1 MPSLLPPV
9 QLANYHGPGVRPPRR
24 EADEASHVI
33 STREAE
39 ETIAELHNAITNRS
53 DPVTSKLGRY
63 LRDEQPS
70 RIQAFPL
77 SVCFKSVS
85 TYGRPRG
92 IKPVKTLKHA
102 IWRTLTFQDVY
113 EWTFKRLIS
122 PDKVES
128 GQALLRDFSG
138 VVQNGEMMLVLGN
151 PGAGCSTF
159 LRTIGN
165 DHSSFLGVK
174 GHIDYSGLSPETIL
188 NRFRGAVAYI
198 PEDDIHLPNLTGRQ
212 TLEFALQSKTAKR
225 WSDQIPRFLDEFAKA
240 FGMTHSMNT
249 VVGNEFIRGISG
261 GERKRI
267 SILEALAS
275 GASVQA
281 WDGSTRGLDASSALD
296 YIKSLRLITDAC
308 QRATIVSLYQASDT
322 IFNLMDK
329 VMLIDQG
336 RMLYQ
341 GPATTTEAYFN
352 ALGYYRPPRQTMSDF
367 LTSIASGNVAN
378 IQGGNEPSVPRSA
391 VELEKAFRVSQ
402 AFRDIQH
409 QIHLYETG
417 LENRRS
423 SSQTSGGDT
432 VLITE
437 ALGRLSKQQ
446 KSKYVA
452 TGSAYNTSFFR
463 QVLWCARREL
473 WHLNGHRAPLISKF
487 VCVFVCAFLLSSM
500 FYNMPDDTDGVY
512 SRGGF
517 CFYAAGLVAWFQL
530 GELESAFTG
539 RKVFSRQKRYAM
551 VRPSAV
557 VVGKTLMDIPTVFL
571 QTTLFSLIS
580 YFLSGLRVEAGSFFA
595 FLSAIF
601 LCTMAYTA
609 SFRVFGAASS
619 RLEVALRY
627 CGLFLIVAVAC
638 GGYLRPIGQMIS
650 DVPWVGWLG
659 YLTPGIYA
667 FEILMV
673 VEFHGREFPCT
684 PTSVI
689 PAGTAYANPSFQ
701 VCAQRGISPGQ
712 LSLQGDDYVE
722 SEFGFSFKNIG
733 RNYSILVSFLVALCL
748 LNMWLVE
755 RVDWVSGEASTLE
768 CTHASKATAPSRR
781 FDEESTDERRV
792 NEEEKPRSTTRQEA
806 RSFRKPRATF
816 SWRDIDYHVQEHK
829 KTKQLLRNV
838 SGFCS
843 PGSLTALVGSS
854 GAGKSTLMA
863 VLSQQ
868 GVGTV
873 TGEMKIDNKKIDP
886 SFRRRIGFCQQL
898 DIHIDT
904 STVRE
909 AFEFSA
915 FLRQDSKTNRQDKL
929 AYVSDIL
936 EILEMTDLQNM
947 LIRSLSLEQKKRT
960 TIGVELCANPDLL
973 LFLDEPTS
981 GLDGQGA
988 MSIVRLLRRLA
999 NTGQAILC
1007 TIHQA
1012 SQEQFEFFDRVLA
1025 LNRGGRVYYFGDVGQ
1040 NGQKIIDY
1048 FTKNGVTVEPDKNVA
1063 DLLIEVT
1070 AKESMNVGRDWSQ
1083 IWQESDEAA
1092 AVLRTID
1099 AITPIRQSNSGE
1111 QDISRLTDE
1120 YASSTYQQILFI
1132 TKRTLLQYWRTPDYI
1147 YSRLYCSFAH
1157 SILNGLVFLQLGN
1170 TQADMQYRIFSCF
1183 LILMIV
1189 AEFIN
1194 ACAMMFDDNRSIW
1207 LGREYPSR
1215 VYGWVAF
1222 TTANI
1227 IAEIPYALAGAVLF
1241 YVLFY
1246 FLIGL
1251 PLGTPAGYTFVM
1263 MIMFHL
1269 FSTSWGQWIVALS
1282 TDATMAA
1289 NIMPFF
1295 VVICEFFNGVVQPK
1309 DLMPAVWRYTI
1320 YYIGPFTY
1328 WISGIVT
1335 MILAE
1340 VSVRCLDSE
1349 FIRFKSPPNTTCG
1362 EYAGEWLS
1370 GNKGYLENTSAFD
1383 ECGYCR
1389 YSAGEDY
1396 VASLG
1401 LGRHVA
1407 WPYLGI
1413 FALFTISNYGLVYVF
1428 VYVKSVRNWLP
1439 W

>member
-1 MPSLLPPV
+1 M
-9 QLANYHGPGVRPPRR
+9 
-24 EADEASHVI
+24 
-33 STREAE
+33 
-39 ETIAELHNAITNRS
+39 
-53 DPVTSKLGRY
+53 
-63 LRDEQPS
+63 
-70 RIQAFPL
+70 
-77 SVCFKSVS
+77 
-85 TYGRPRG
+85 
-92 IKPVKTLKHA
+92 
-102 IWRTLTFQDVY
+102 
-113 EWTFKRLIS
+113 
-122 PDKVES
+122 
-128 GQALLRDFSG
+128 
-138 VVQNGEMMLVLGN
+138 
-151 PGAGCSTF
+151 
-159 LRTIGN
+159 
-165 DHSSFLGVK
+165 
-174 GHIDYSGLSPETIL
+174 
-188 NRFRGAVAYI
+188 
-198 PEDDIHLPNLTGRQ
+198 
-212 TLEFALQSKTAKR
+212 
-225 WSDQIPRFLDEFAKA
+225 
-240 FGMTHSMNT
+240 
-249 VVGNEFIRGISG
+249 
-261 GERKRI
+261 
-267 SILEALAS
+267 EALAS

-487 VCVFVCAFLLSSM
+487 VCVFV
-500 FYNMPDDTDGVY
+500 
-512 SRGGF
+512 
-517 CFYAAGLVAWFQL
+517 
-530 GELESAFTG
+530 
-539 RKVFSRQKRYAM
+539 
-551 VRPSAV
+551 
-557 VVGKTLMDIPTVFL
+557 
-571 QTTLFSLIS
+571 
-580 YFLSGLRVEAGSFFA
+580 
-595 FLSAIF
+595 
-601 LCTMAYTA
+601 
-609 SFRVFGAASS
+609 
-619 RLEVALRY
+619 
-627 CGLFLIVAVAC
+627 
-638 GGYLRPIGQMIS
+638 
-650 DVPWVGWLG
+650 
-659 YLTPGIYA
+659 
-667 FEILMV
+667 
-673 VEFHGREFPCT
+673 
-684 PTSVI
+684 
-689 PAGTAYANPSFQ
+689 
-701 VCAQRGISPGQ
+701 
-712 LSLQGDDYVE
+712 
-722 SEFGFSFKNIG
+722 
-733 RNYSILVSFLVALCL
+733 
-748 LNMWLVE
+748 
-755 RVDWVSGEASTLE
+755 
-768 CTHASKATAPSRR
+768 
-781 FDEESTDERRV
+781 
-792 NEEEKPRSTTRQEA
+792 
-806 RSFRKPRATF
+806 
-816 SWRDIDYHVQEHK
+816 
-829 KTKQLLRNV
+829 
-838 SGFCS
+838 
-843 PGSLTALVGSS
+843 
-854 GAGKSTLMA
+854 LMA

-1269 FSTSWGQWIVALS
+1269 FSTSWGQWIVAL
-1282 TDATMAA
+1282 
-1289 NIMPFF
+1289 
-1295 VVICEFFNGVVQPK
+1295 
-1309 DLMPAVWRYTI
+1309 R
-1320 YYIGPFTY
+1320 
-1328 WISGIVT
+1328 
-1335 MILAE
+1335 
-1340 VSVRCLDSE
+1340 
-1349 FIRFKSPPNTTCG
+1349 
-1362 EYAGEWLS
+1362 
-1370 GNKGYLENTSAFD
+1370 
-1383 ECGYCR
+1383 
-1389 YSAGEDY
+1389 
-1396 VASLG
+1396 
-1401 LGRHVA
+1401 
-1407 WPYLGI
+1407 
-1413 FALFTISNYGLVYVF
+1413 
-1428 VYVKSVRNWLP
+1428 
-1439 W
+1439 